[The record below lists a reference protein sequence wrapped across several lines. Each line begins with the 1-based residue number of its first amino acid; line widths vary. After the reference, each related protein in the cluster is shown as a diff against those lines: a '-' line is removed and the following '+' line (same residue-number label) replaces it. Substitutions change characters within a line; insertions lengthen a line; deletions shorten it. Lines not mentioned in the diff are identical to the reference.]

1 MESQFYLPT
10 VSAKEL
16 IYKNLIR
23 VKWKK
28 KRRKKWQIWLCNW
41 LTWFLFAWKA
51 SDSLFWFSAIK
62 LDRVFN
68 FWNSS
73 LSIQVLILFAL
84 SFQFAIFSTTSDFF
98 IPEICDLL
106 HCTWDFE
113 NKVENWVNFLRCQIF
128 Y

>member
-51 SDSLFWFSAIK
+51 SDSLFWFSEIK

-73 LSIQVLILFAL
+73 LSIQVLIRFAL
-84 SFQFAIFSTTSDFF
+84 SFHLQYFLRPQIFLFQKFAICYIALEILKTKLKIELIFSG
-98 IPEICDLL
+98 
-106 HCTWDFE
+106 
-113 NKVENWVNFLRCQIF
+113 VRIF